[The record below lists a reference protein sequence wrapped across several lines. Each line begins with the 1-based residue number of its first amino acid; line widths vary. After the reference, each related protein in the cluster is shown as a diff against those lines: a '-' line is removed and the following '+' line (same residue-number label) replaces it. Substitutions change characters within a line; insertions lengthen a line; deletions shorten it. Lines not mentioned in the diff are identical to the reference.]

1 MTLALPTCCS
11 RRTPRADER
20 RRHLL
25 DTARTLFANNGF
37 HRTGMAQIATASG
50 IKVGQ
55 IYRDFASKE
64 DIIAAIASE
73 DVEAWLQEDCV
84 RAAIARDDH
93 QAIRDWINRFYACDE
108 PVEECRMMTEI
119 MAEAARNPRVADIYR
134 EIDNRI
140 RCSLHA
146 AFEALGV
153 DCVGIVDRDVLVDLV
168 LALGLGSM
176 MRRIVQPEIDC
187 QKLAGSFRALIDTQ
201 LATRTEDVLTSA

>member
-1 MTLALPTCCS
+1 MTLALPPCCS

-25 DTARTLFANNGF
+25 DTARTLFADNGF
-37 HRTGMAQIATASG
+37 HQTGMAQIAAASG

-93 QAIRDWINRFYACDE
+93 QAIRDWINRFHACDE

-119 MAEAARNPRVADIYR
+119 MAEAARNPRMAHIYR
-134 EIDNRI
+134 DIDNRV
-140 RCSLHA
+140 RSSLHA
-146 AFEALGV
+146 ALEALGV
-153 DCVGIVDRDVLVDLV
+153 DCVGIVGREVLVDLV

-176 MRRIVQPEIDC
+176 MRRIIHPETDC
-187 QKLAGSFRALIDTQ
+187 QKLAESFRALIDTQ
-201 LATRTEDVLTSA
+201 LAARMETSSTA

>member
-1 MTLALPTCCS
+1 MTLALPPCCS

-25 DTARTLFANNGF
+25 DTARTLFADNGF
-37 HRTGMAQIATASG
+37 HQTGMAQIAAASG

-64 DIIAAIASE
+64 DIIAVIASE

-84 RAAIARDDH
+84 RAAIARNDH

-146 AFEALGV
+146 ALEALGV

-176 MRRIVQPEIDC
+176 MRRIVHPETDC
-187 QKLAGSFRALIDTQ
+187 RKLAESFRALIDTQ
-201 LATRTEDVLTSA
+201 LAARTDALTMA